1 MMKNIQM
8 RAMPLL
14 FSLHFPSFV
23 LSFVHGLQN
32 PVGGQTPP
40 DSMALFYALFPKS
53 RVFLGCLLGYYC
65 IQCLPGVAD
74 MSKRKLKAASGSYA
88 VLNTRRFLFQRVQF
102 RQRRSCI
109 MEMALI
115 FNEFIFTPV
124 THQNSLWIRSS
135 ELAKALGYSD
145 DRKVGVLYARH
156 KDEFSNN
163 MSVVLN
169 LSTTDVPA
177 MNRIFSLRGCHLVAM
192 LARTPIAKAF
202 RRWVLDVIEQY
213 GDRVPVAE
221 PVTLNDELI
230 SAAERA
236 ELKLIVDAKL
246 STYPAAVQGKARAE
260 IWAKFNRHFR
270 IAEYKQL
277 PTRLMPEAREFLLSV
292 RVRAINA
299 IPTAESAIPYP
310 ALPASSVYAARIAAL
325 DRLEEEWIEFAG
337 ETRSRLHRFVNEL
350 LRVKESTY
358 PELLNRVCS
367 QQNISKDPLLGILQS
382 NSYNAQ
388 TWIDA
393 GISEMRAAIRAAKT
407 ANRLMLG

>member
-1 MMKNIQM
+1 
-8 RAMPLL
+8 
-14 FSLHFPSFV
+14 
-23 LSFVHGLQN
+23 
-32 PVGGQTPP
+32 
-40 DSMALFYALFPKS
+40 
-53 RVFLGCLLGYYC
+53 
-65 IQCLPGVAD
+65 
-74 MSKRKLKAASGSYA
+74 
-88 VLNTRRFLFQRVQF
+88 
-102 RQRRSCI
+102 

-124 THQNSLWIRSS
+124 THQNNLWIRSS

-169 LSTTDVPA
+169 LSTTDIPA
-177 MNRIFSLRGCHLVAM
+177 MTRIFSLRGCHLVAM
-192 LARTPIAKAF
+192 LARTPVAKAF
-202 RRWVLDVIEQY
+202 RKWVLDVIEQY

-230 SAAERA
+230 SASERA

-277 PTRLMPEAREFLLSV
+277 PARLMPDAREFLLSV

-299 IPTAESAIPYP
+299 IPTAESAIPAP
-310 ALPASSVYAARIAAL
+310 ALPTASSLYRDRVREL
-325 DRLEEEWIEFAG
+325 ERLEQEWIEFAG
-337 ETRSRLHRFVNEL
+337 ETRSRLHQFIKEL
-350 LRVKESTY
+350 LRVKGSTY
-358 PELLNRVCS
+358 PELLNRVCPR
-367 QQNISKDPLLGILQS
+367 QNISKDPLLGILQS

-388 TWIDA
+388 TWIDE
-393 GISEMRAAIRAAKT
+393 GISAMRAAIRAAKT
-407 ANRLMLG
+407 ANRMMLG

>member
-1 MMKNIQM
+1 MSHSLCFNDFT
-8 RAMPLL
+8 
-14 FSLHFPSFV
+14 FSP
-23 LSFVHGLQN
+23 
-32 PVGGQTPP
+32 
-40 DSMALFYALFPKS
+40 
-53 RVFLGCLLGYYC
+53 
-65 IQCLPGVAD
+65 I
-74 MSKRKLKAASGSYA
+74 
-88 VLNTRRFLFQRVQF
+88 TRGNQ
-102 RQRRSCI
+102 
-109 MEMALI
+109 
-115 FNEFIFTPV
+115 P
-124 THQNSLWIRSS
+124 WIRAT
-135 ELAKALGYSD
+135 ELARALGYGRENQVS
-145 DRKVGVLYARH
+145 RLYRNNA
-156 KDEFSNN
+156 DEFTPDMTQLVEITAQPQNG
-163 MSVVLN
+163 
-169 LSTTDVPA
+169 A
-177 MNRIFSLRGCHLVAM
+177 EGRARIFSLRGCHLLAM
-192 LARTPIAKAF
+192 FARTPVAKAF
-202 RRWVLDVIEQY
+202 RKWVLDVIEQY

-277 PTRLMPEAREFLLSV
+277 PARLMPEAREFLLSV

-367 QQNISKDPLLGILQS
+367 RQNISKDPLLGILQS

>member
-1 MMKNIQM
+1 MSHSLCFNDFT
-8 RAMPLL
+8 
-14 FSLHFPSFV
+14 FSP
-23 LSFVHGLQN
+23 
-32 PVGGQTPP
+32 
-40 DSMALFYALFPKS
+40 
-53 RVFLGCLLGYYC
+53 
-65 IQCLPGVAD
+65 I
-74 MSKRKLKAASGSYA
+74 
-88 VLNTRRFLFQRVQF
+88 TRGNQ
-102 RQRRSCI
+102 
-109 MEMALI
+109 
-115 FNEFIFTPV
+115 P
-124 THQNSLWIRSS
+124 WIRAT
-135 ELAKALGYSD
+135 ELARALGYGRENQVS
-145 DRKVGVLYARH
+145 RLYRNNA
-156 KDEFSNN
+156 DEFTPDMTQLVEITAQPQNG
-163 MSVVLN
+163 
-169 LSTTDVPA
+169 A
-177 MNRIFSLRGCHLVAM
+177 EGRARIFSLRGCHLLAM
-192 LARTPIAKAF
+192 FARTPVAKAF
-202 RRWVLDVIEQY
+202 RKWVLDVIEQY

-260 IWAKFNRHFR
+260 IWAKHNRHFR
-270 IAEYKQL
+270 IAEYSQL
-277 PTRLMPEAREFLLSV
+277 PARLMPEAREFLLSV

-310 ALPASSVYAARIAAL
+310 SLPASSVYAARIAAL

>member
-1 MMKNIQM
+1 MSHSLCFNDFT
-8 RAMPLL
+8 
-14 FSLHFPSFV
+14 FSP
-23 LSFVHGLQN
+23 
-32 PVGGQTPP
+32 
-40 DSMALFYALFPKS
+40 
-53 RVFLGCLLGYYC
+53 
-65 IQCLPGVAD
+65 I
-74 MSKRKLKAASGSYA
+74 
-88 VLNTRRFLFQRVQF
+88 TRGNQ
-102 RQRRSCI
+102 
-109 MEMALI
+109 
-115 FNEFIFTPV
+115 P
-124 THQNSLWIRSS
+124 WIRAT
-135 ELAKALGYSD
+135 ELARALGYGRENQVS
-145 DRKVGVLYARH
+145 RLYRNNA
-156 KDEFSNN
+156 DEFTPDMTQLVEITAQPQNG
-163 MSVVLN
+163 
-169 LSTTDVPA
+169 A
-177 MNRIFSLRGCHLVAM
+177 EGRARIFSLRGCHLLAM
-192 LARTPIAKAF
+192 FARTPVAKAF
-202 RRWVLDVIEQY
+202 RKWVLDVIEQY
-213 GDRVPVAE
+213 GDRVPVE
-221 PVTLNDELI
+221 QPVTLNDELI

-260 IWAKFNRHFR
+260 IWAKHNRHFR
-270 IAEYKQL
+270 IAEYSQL
-277 PTRLMPEAREFLLSV
+277 PARLMPEAREFLLSV

>member
-1 MMKNIQM
+1 MSQALCFQSVEFDVIQ
-8 RAMPLL
+8 
-14 FSLHFPSFV
+14 
-23 LSFVHGLQN
+23 QN
-32 PVGGQTPP
+32 QQPWV
-40 DSMALFYALFPKS
+40 
-53 RVFLGCLLGYYC
+53 RGYQ
-65 IQCLPGVAD
+65 I
-74 MSKRKLKAASGSYA
+74 GS
-88 VLNTRRFLFQRVQF
+88 
-102 RQRRSCI
+102 
-109 MEMALI
+109 
-115 FNEFIFTPV
+115 
-124 THQNSLWIRSS
+124 
-135 ELAKALGYSD
+135 ALGYTAPDVQIS
-145 DRKVGVLYARH
+145 KLYTRH
-156 KDEFSNN
+156 ADEF
-163 MSVVLN
+163 
-169 LSTTDVPA
+169 TPA
-177 MNRIFSLRGCHLVAM
+177 MTAVVTLPTEGGPQETRIFSLRGCHLLAM
-192 LARTPIAKAF
+192 FARTPVAKAF
-202 RRWVLDVIEQY
+202 RKWVLDVIEQY
-213 GDRVPVAE
+213 GDRVPVE
-221 PVTLNDELI
+221 QPVTLNDELI

-260 IWAKFNRHFR
+260 IWAKHNRHFR
-270 IAEYKQL
+270 IAEYSQL
-277 PTRLMPEAREFLLSV
+277 PARLMPEAREFLLSV

-337 ETRSRLHRFVNEL
+337 ETRSRLHRFVKEL

>member
-1 MMKNIQM
+1 MSISLCFNDFT
-8 RAMPLL
+8 
-14 FSLHFPSFV
+14 FSP
-23 LSFVHGLQN
+23 
-32 PVGGQTPP
+32 
-40 DSMALFYALFPKS
+40 
-53 RVFLGCLLGYYC
+53 
-65 IQCLPGVAD
+65 I
-74 MSKRKLKAASGSYA
+74 
-88 VLNTRRFLFQRVQF
+88 TRGNQ
-102 RQRRSCI
+102 
-109 MEMALI
+109 
-115 FNEFIFTPV
+115 P
-124 THQNSLWIRSS
+124 WIRAT
-135 ELAKALGYSD
+135 ELARALGYGRENQVS
-145 DRKVGVLYARH
+145 RLYRNNA
-156 KDEFSNN
+156 DEFTPD
-163 MSVVLN
+163 MTQVVEITAQPHN
-169 LSTTDVPA
+169 GA
-177 MNRIFSLRGCHLVAM
+177 EGRARIFSLRGCHLLAM
-192 LARTPIAKAF
+192 FARTPVAKAF
-202 RRWVLDVIEQY
+202 RKWVLDVIEQY

-277 PTRLMPEAREFLLSV
+277 PSRLMPEAREFLLSV

-310 ALPASSVYAARIAAL
+310 SLPASSVYAARIAAL

-367 QQNISKDPLLGILQS
+367 RQNISKDPLLGILQS

>member
-1 MMKNIQM
+1 MSHSLCFNDFTFSPITRGNQPGI
-8 RAMPLL
+8 RA
-14 FSLHFPSFV
+14 
-23 LSFVHGLQN
+23 
-32 PVGGQTPP
+32 T
-40 DSMALFYALFPKS
+40 
-53 RVFLGCLLGYYC
+53 
-65 IQCLPGVAD
+65 
-74 MSKRKLKAASGSYA
+74 
-88 VLNTRRFLFQRVQF
+88 
-102 RQRRSCI
+102 
-109 MEMALI
+109 
-115 FNEFIFTPV
+115 
-124 THQNSLWIRSS
+124 
-135 ELAKALGYSD
+135 ELARALGYGRENQVS
-145 DRKVGVLYARH
+145 RLYRNNA
-156 KDEFSNN
+156 DEFTPEMTQLVEITAQPQNG
-163 MSVVLN
+163 
-169 LSTTDVPA
+169 A
-177 MNRIFSLRGCHLVAM
+177 EGRARIFSLRGCHLLAM
-192 LARTPIAKAF
+192 FARTPVAKAF
-202 RRWVLDVIEQY
+202 RKWVLDVIEQY

-260 IWAKFNRHFR
+260 IWTKHNRHFR
-270 IAEYKQL
+270 IAEYSQL
-277 PTRLMPEAREFLLSV
+277 PARLMPEAREFLLSV

-367 QQNISKDPLLGILQS
+367 RQNISKDPLLGILQS

>member
-1 MMKNIQM
+1 MSQ
-8 RAMPLL
+8 
-14 FSLHFPSFV
+14 SLCF
-23 LSFVHGLQN
+23 N
-32 PVGGQTPP
+32 
-40 DSMALFYALFPKS
+40 D
-53 RVFLGCLLGYYC
+53 
-65 IQCLPGVAD
+65 
-74 MSKRKLKAASGSYA
+74 
-88 VLNTRRFLFQRVQF
+88 VQF
-102 RQRRSCI
+102 DVI
-109 MEMALI
+109 
-115 FNEFIFTPV
+115 P
-124 THQNSLWIRSS
+124 QNSQPWVRGYQIGT
-135 ELAKALGYSD
+135 ALGYGENADVSI
-145 DRKVGVLYARH
+145 RKLYTRH
-156 KDEFSNN
+156 ADEF
-163 MSVVLN
+163 
-169 LSTTDVPA
+169 TPA
-177 MNRIFSLRGCHLVAM
+177 MTAVVTLPTEGGPQETRIFSLRGCHLLAM
-192 LARTPIAKAF
+192 FARTPVAKAF

-213 GDRVPVAE
+213 GDRVPVE
-221 PVTLNDELI
+221 QPVTLNDELI

-260 IWAKFNRHFR
+260 IWAKHNRHFR
-270 IAEYKQL
+270 IAEYSQL
-277 PTRLMPEAREFLLSV
+277 PARLMPEAREFLLSV

>member
-1 MMKNIQM
+1 M
-8 RAMPLL
+8 
-14 FSLHFPSFV
+14 
-23 LSFVHGLQN
+23 
-32 PVGGQTPP
+32 
-40 DSMALFYALFPKS
+40 SMELAFN
-53 RVFLGCLLGYYC
+53 
-65 IQCLPGVAD
+65 D
-74 MSKRKLKAASGSYA
+74 
-88 VLNTRRFLFQRVQF
+88 VQF
-102 RQRRSCI
+102 DVIPRDGQPWVTSRQ
-109 MEMALI
+109 
-115 FNEFIFTPV
+115 
-124 THQNSLWIRSS
+124 
-135 ELAKALGYSD
+135 LAQALGYKDENSV
-145 DRKVGVLYARH
+145 RKIYERN
-156 KDEFSNN
+156 KDEFSPMMTATVN
-163 MSVVLN
+163 MTVGLTEVI
-169 LSTTDVPA
+169 V
-177 MNRIFSLRGCHLVAM
+177 RIFSMRGCHLIGM
-192 LARTPIAKAF
+192 FARTPVAKAF
-202 RRWVLDVIEQY
+202 RKWVLDVIEQY

-310 ALPASSVYAARIAAL
+310 SLTTSSVYADRIAAL

-337 ETRSRLHRFVNEL
+337 ETRSRLHRFANEL

-367 QQNISKDPLLGILQS
+367 RQNISKDPLLGILQS

>member
-1 MMKNIQM
+1 MITSLCFNDFT
-8 RAMPLL
+8 
-14 FSLHFPSFV
+14 FS
-23 LSFVHGLQN
+23 
-32 PVGGQTPP
+32 PVIRDNQPW
-40 DSMALFYALFPKS
+40 F
-53 RVFLGCLLGYYC
+53 
-65 IQCLPGVAD
+65 
-74 MSKRKLKAASGSYA
+74 
-88 VLNTRRFLFQRVQF
+88 
-102 RQRRSCI
+102 
-109 MEMALI
+109 
-115 FNEFIFTPV
+115 
-124 THQNSLWIRSS
+124 RSS
-135 ELAKALGYSD
+135 EIARALGYKRED
-145 DRKVGVLYARH
+145 KIAQIYQRNT
-156 KDEFSNN
+156 DEFTEGMTQLVEISSKPQNE
-163 MSVVLN
+163 VLGN
-169 LSTTDVPA
+169 FGMVRA
-177 MNRIFSLRGCHLVAM
+177 RIFSLRGCHLLAM
-192 LARTPIAKAF
+192 FARTPVAKAF
-202 RRWVLDVIEQY
+202 RKWVLDVIEQY

-230 SAAERA
+230 SASERA

-277 PTRLMPEAREFLLSV
+277 PARLMPDAREFLLSV
-292 RVRAINA
+292 RVHAINA

-310 ALPASSVYAARIAAL
+310 PLSASSVYADRIAAL

-358 PELLNRVCS
+358 PELRNRVCPR
-367 QQNISKDPLLGILQS
+367 QNISKDPLLGILQS

-407 ANRLMLG
+407 ANRMMLG

>member
-1 MMKNIQM
+1 MTQLVEITAQPQNGAEG
-8 RAMPLL
+8 RA
-14 FSLHFPSFV
+14 
-23 LSFVHGLQN
+23 
-32 PVGGQTPP
+32 
-40 DSMALFYALFPKS
+40 
-53 RVFLGCLLGYYC
+53 
-65 IQCLPGVAD
+65 
-74 MSKRKLKAASGSYA
+74 
-88 VLNTRRFLFQRVQF
+88 
-102 RQRRSCI
+102 
-109 MEMALI
+109 
-115 FNEFIFTPV
+115 
-124 THQNSLWIRSS
+124 
-135 ELAKALGYSD
+135 
-145 DRKVGVLYARH
+145 
-156 KDEFSNN
+156 
-163 MSVVLN
+163 
-169 LSTTDVPA
+169 
-177 MNRIFSLRGCHLVAM
+177 RIFSLRGCHLLAM
-192 LARTPIAKAF
+192 FARTPVAKAF

-230 SAAERA
+230 SASERA

-260 IWAKFNRHFR
+260 IWTKHNRHFR
-270 IAEYKQL
+270 IAEYSQL
-277 PTRLMPEAREFLLSV
+277 PARLMPEAREFLLSV

-367 QQNISKDPLLGILQS
+367 RQNISKDPLLGILQS